1 MPSSYQGRTEQD
13 SQAQK
18 SQSQSAASN
27 LRGNASGA
35 SIATILAEKGGG
47 IVQIATTAALREAMD
62 MMGQNRI
69 GSVLVVDDG
78 VLKGILSERDV
89 VRHLSEQGATGM
101 ETSVGDVMTADPV
114 TCAPADPLIAVM
126 QAMTDGN
133 FRHMPVID
141 DGAMAGL
148 ISIRDVVKHR
158 LIELE
163 YDALRMRQMIV
174 G

>member
-13 SQAQK
+13 PPVQK
-18 SQSQSAASN
+18 SQSQSTASN
-27 LRGNASGA
+27 LRTDKAGA
-35 SIATILAEKGGG
+35 TIATILAEKGGG
-47 IVQIATTAALREAMD
+47 IVQISTGAPLTEAMD

-69 GSVLVVDDG
+69 GSVLVVDEG

-89 VRHLSEQGATGM
+89 VRHLSENGIDGMATP
-101 ETSVGDVMTADPV
+101 VGNVMTADPI
-114 TCAPADPLIAVM
+114 TCRPSDPLIAVM

-133 FRHMPVID
+133 FRHMPVL
-141 DGAMAGL
+141 DGSAMVGL